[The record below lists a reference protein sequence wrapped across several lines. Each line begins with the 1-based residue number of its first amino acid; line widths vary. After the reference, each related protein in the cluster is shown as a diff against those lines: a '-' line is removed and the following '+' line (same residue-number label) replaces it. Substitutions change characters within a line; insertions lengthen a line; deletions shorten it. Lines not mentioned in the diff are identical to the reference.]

1 MLQRMAVGVGL
12 GNRPDTWSALRP
24 VACQHVAQLLKVVSN
39 CLVIDHGDRCAA
51 VLMRVCAVGVGAG
64 VAMHGCDLVPA
75 LVAGRSE
82 ARRVGQE
89 CVSPCRYWCCPY
101 N

>member
-39 CLVIDHGDRCAA
+39 WLVIDHGDRCAA

-64 VAMHGCDLVPA
+64 VVMHGCDLVPS
-75 LVAGRSE
+75 LVAGVYGRDQ
-82 ARRVGQE
+82 AQMIVLRG
-89 CVSPCRYWCCPY
+89 SPILDFL
-101 N
+101 